1 RPARGTTEAAPTPA
15 PKAPTTRKTGAE
27 VERPKLGLTLSELTP
42 QLANERNL
50 KGVSG
55 LLVKSVDPA
64 GLAHEADI
72 RENMVIQRVNRTQV
86 NSLADFE
93 RAVSSL
99 KPGDAVVLNVSY
111 AIGDQIRQV
120 IFQFTYQ

>member
-1 RPARGTTEAAPTPA
+1 VR
-15 PKAPTTRKTGAE
+15 
-27 VERPKLGLTLSELTP
+27 
-42 QLANERNL
+42 
-50 KGVSG
+50 G
-55 LLVKSVDPA
+55 LLVKDVDPA

-72 RENMVIQRVNRTQV
+72 RENMVIQRINRTPV

-93 RAVSSL
+93 RAVNAL

-111 AIGDQIRQV
+111 SIGDQIRQV